1 MVIKSAIFSGS
12 SSSLAGKPSFRA
24 SELAFIG
31 RSNVGKS
38 SLINMLCG
46 RKEMARTSSNPG
58 KTLCINHYLINDAW
72 YLVDLPGYGF
82 AKVSKTQR
90 EKLQVMIQDFIGKS
104 DELKMLFILLDSR
117 HDLQKID
124 GEFIQAVH
132 WAEVPFA
139 LIYTKCDKMGLNA
152 AAAQTRKISS
162 QVAAL
167 IGEEPVSFCSS
178 AETGLGREEILD
190 YISNTL

>member
-1 MVIKSAIFSGS
+1 MIIKSAIFSGS
-12 SSSLAGKPSFRA
+12 SSDLSGKPTFRA
-24 SELAFIG
+24 PEFAFIG

-46 RKEMARTSSNPG
+46 RKELARTSSNPG
-58 KTLCINHYLINDAW
+58 KTLCINHFLINDIW

-82 AKVSKTQR
+82 ARVSRKQR
-90 EKLQVMIQDFIGKS
+90 DRLQVMIQDFIGKS

-139 LIYTKCDKMGLNA
+139 LIFTKCDKVGRNA
-152 AAAQTRKISS
+152 VAARIRQISS
-162 QVAAL
+162 QVASL
-167 IGEEPVSFCSS
+167 TGEEPVSFCSS
-178 AETGLGREEILD
+178 AVTGLGREDITD
-190 YISNTL
+190 YILKTL